1 LAKIALILGKIFV
14 IVRIIKMLKQQ
25 LSQKLLQKLSPQ
37 QIQFIKLLQLSTQDF
52 EQRVEQEM
60 IENPAL
66 ENGKDADDADFNQTE
81 TENTKEDDFEDI
93 DSEVEKEDVFDDGD
107 LFDLDEY
114 MGGDSDNDG
123 FHLYEESGSD
133 DERKELPI
141 ASTSSFHE
149 QLLEQIQASMHD
161 EHEAVLAEQIIGS
174 IEEDG
179 YLRRPLGA
187 IVNDLA
193 FSMNVET
200 TVEEL
205 EKVLHKIQSLEPAGI
220 AARTLQ
226 ECLLLQLKR
235 KDKVL
240 HPEVTLAIRI
250 INDFFE
256 DFTKK
261 HYEKMLRQLKVK
273 DEDFREAVTL
283 ITKLNPKPGDSGANI
298 KTQYIVPDF
307 IIVDT
312 DSKLEIVLNSRNAP
326 DLRVSRTYLDTLK
339 SYDRNQ
345 SNNKQI
351 KETVQFIKQKL
362 DGAKWFIDSIKQ
374 RQNTLLLTMNA
385 ILKYQYDYFLTGD
398 ETKLKPMILKDIADE
413 VGLDV
418 STVSRVAN
426 SKYVQTDFGI
436 ISLKFFFSEGITTDD
451 GEEVSNRE
459 VKKILQDAIEGEDKN
474 KPLPDERLMEILK
487 EKGYNIARRTVAKYR
502 EQLNIPVARLRKQI

>member
-1 LAKIALILGKIFV
+1 MGKIFV

-107 LFDLDEY
+107 LFDLDDY
-114 MGGDSDNDG
+114 MGGDSDGDG

-283 ITKLNPKPGDSGANI
+283 ITKLNPKPGDSGTNI

>member
-1 LAKIALILGKIFV
+1 MGKIFV

-93 DSEVEKEDVFDDGD
+93 DGEVEKEDVFDDGD
-107 LFDLDEY
+107 LFDLDDY
-114 MGGDSDNDG
+114 MGGDSDGDG

-261 HYEKMLRQLKVK
+261 HYEKMLRQLKVR

-283 ITKLNPKPGDSGANI
+283 ITKLNPKPGDSGTNI

-307 IIVDT
+307 IIIDT
-312 DSKLEIVLNSRNAP
+312 DGKLEIVLNSRNAP

>member
-1 LAKIALILGKIFV
+1 
-14 IVRIIKMLKQQ
+14 MLKQN
-25 LSQKLLQKLSPQ
+25 LSHKLLQKLSPQ

-52 EQRVEQEM
+52 EQRVEQE
-60 IENPAL
+60 ILENPAM
-66 ENGKDADDADFNQTE
+66 ETGKDADEAEFSADAD
-81 TENTKEDDFEDI
+81 TKDDFDAGDTDSSDETTYEDTFDI
-93 DSEVEKEDVFDDGD
+93 DEYIGADDGD
-107 LFDLDEY
+107 SFR
-114 MGGDSDNDG
+114 
-123 FHLYEESGSD
+123 LYEESGGD

-141 ASTSSFHE
+141 ASSNTFRE
-149 QLLEQIQASMHD
+149 QLLEQIQASTHN
-161 EHEAVLAEQIIGS
+161 EHESILAEQLIGS

-193 FSMNVET
+193 FAMNAST

-205 EKVLHKIQSLEPAGI
+205 EKVLHKIQALEPAGI

-226 ECLLLQLKR
+226 ECLLLQLVR
-235 KDKVL
+235 KDKTL
-240 HPEVTLAIRI
+240 HPEVTLAIKI
-250 INDFFE
+250 INDHFE

-261 HYEKMLRQLKVK
+261 HYEKMMRQLKVK
-273 DEDFREAVTL
+273 EEELKDAIHL
-283 ITKLNPKPGDSGANI
+283 ITKLNPKPGDSGTNV

-307 IIVDT
+307 IIIET
-312 DSKLEIVLNSRNAP
+312 DGNLDIALNSRNAP
-326 DLRVSRTYLDTLK
+326 DLRVSRSYLETLK
-339 SYDRNQ
+339 SYDKATVK
-345 SNNKQI
+345 NKQI

-385 ILKYQYDYFLTGD
+385 ILQYQYDYFLTGD
-398 ETKLKPMILKDIADE
+398 ETRLKPMILKDIADE

-418 STVSRVAN
+418 STISRVAN

-436 ISLKFFFSEGITTDD
+436 ISLKFFFSEGITTED

-459 VKKILQDAIEGEDKN
+459 VKKILQNAIESEDKS
-474 KPLPDERLMEILK
+474 KPLPDEKLMEILK
-487 EKGYNIARRTVAKYR
+487 EKGYHIARRTVAKYR

>member
-1 LAKIALILGKIFV
+1 MGKIFV

-81 TENTKEDDFEDI
+81 TENTKEDDFEDV

-107 LFDLDEY
+107 LFDLDDY
-114 MGGDSDNDG
+114 MGGDSDGDG

-283 ITKLNPKPGDSGANI
+283 ITKLNPKPGDSGTNI

>member
-1 LAKIALILGKIFV
+1 MGKIFV

-93 DSEVEKEDVFDDGD
+93 DGEVEKEDVFDDGD
-107 LFDLDEY
+107 LFDLDDY
-114 MGGDSDNDG
+114 MGGDSDGDG

-283 ITKLNPKPGDSGANI
+283 ITKLNPKPGDSGTNI

-307 IIVDT
+307 IIIDT
-312 DSKLEIVLNSRNAP
+312 DGKLEIVLNSRNAP

>member
-1 LAKIALILGKIFV
+1 
-14 IVRIIKMLKQQ
+14 MLKQN
-25 LSQKLLQKLSPQ
+25 LSHKLLQKLSPQ

-52 EQRVEQEM
+52 EQRVDQEM

-66 ENGKDADDADFNQTE
+66 EGGKEADDAEYAAESPD
-81 TENTKEDDFEDI
+81 KEDFDEPDV
-93 DSEVEKEDVFDDGD
+93 DRETEDVFDDSD
-107 LFDLDEY
+107 RFDIEEY
-114 MGGDSDNDG
+114 VGSSDDNES
-123 FHLYEESGSD
+123 FRLYEESGGD

-149 QLLEQIQASMHD
+149 QLLEQILSSMQD
-161 EHEAVLAEQIIGS
+161 EHESILANQIIGS

-179 YLRRPLGA
+179 YLRRPLSA

-193 FSMNVET
+193 FASGEET

-220 AARTLQ
+220 AARNLQ

-240 HPEVTLAIRI
+240 HPEVTLAIKI
-250 INDFFE
+250 ITDHFE

-261 HYEKMLRQLKVK
+261 HYDKMLRQLKIGEPELK
-273 DEDFREAVTL
+273 EAIHL
-283 ITKLNPKPGDSGANI
+283 ITKLNPKPGDSGTNV

-307 IIVDT
+307 IIVENADR
-312 DSKLEIVLNSRNAP
+312 LEVVLNSRNAP
-326 DLRVSRTYLDTLK
+326 DLRVSRAYVDTLR
-339 SYDRNQ
+339 SYDKAQTNT
-345 SNNKQI
+345 KHM

-385 ILKYQYDYFLTGD
+385 ILRYQYEYFMTGD

-436 ISLKFFFSEGITTDD
+436 ISLKFFFSEGITTED

-459 VKKILQDAIEGEDKN
+459 VKKILQDAIEGEDKS
-474 KPLPDERLMEILK
+474 KPLPDEKLMEILK
-487 EKGYNIARRTVAKYR
+487 DKGYHIARRTVAKYR
-502 EQLNIPVARLRKQI
+502 EQLNIPVARLRRQIL

>member
-1 LAKIALILGKIFV
+1 MGKIFV

-81 TENTKEDDFEDI
+81 AENTKEDDFEDI

-283 ITKLNPKPGDSGANI
+283 ITKLNPKPGDSGTNI